1 MPPIGPA
8 GRCHVLTLVGA
19 DAEFFRAPAQ
29 VSPPCCFQSSQPAGR
44 RRESM
49 RLDMALAIEPELHFV
64 KEAETRPISDEV
76 LFETVSA
83 PP

>member
-1 MPPIGPA
+1 
-8 GRCHVLTLVGA
+8 
-19 DAEFFRAPAQ
+19 
-29 VSPPCCFQSSQPAGR
+29 
-44 RRESM
+44 M